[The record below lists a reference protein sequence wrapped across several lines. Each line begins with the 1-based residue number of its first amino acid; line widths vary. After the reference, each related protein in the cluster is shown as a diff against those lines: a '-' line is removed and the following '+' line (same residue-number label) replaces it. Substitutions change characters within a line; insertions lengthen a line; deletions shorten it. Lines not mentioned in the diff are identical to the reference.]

1 MDPSSP
7 KRGWGDLQPSAQYA
21 ANKTYETM
29 THSSQIK
36 KQSWAWNLAVMMSFL
51 FLVYLPAKEVFI
63 AKEQSGGYVELLSL
77 LPSGVFYTLLVTLL
91 GSTSAIVVGLLVG
104 LGKLSKNPFIRIPV
118 SFYTEVLRGVPL
130 LVLLFYIYYAL
141 GEFIHMPALVAAVA
155 GFGFSYGAYMAD
167 VFRAGIEAVPKEQG
181 EAARSLGMNEKQA
194 MFQVTLPQ
202 ALRTIIPAIGNQ
214 TLGMLKDTSLVSV
227 LAISDI
233 LRVGNEYATKHFN
246 YFETYTYVALTY
258 LLLTLLLAR
267 GVQNL
272 ESRYR
277 TA

>member
-1 MDPSSP
+1 MS
-7 KRGWGDLQPSAQYA
+7 
-21 ANKTYETM
+21 
-29 THSSQIK
+29 HSSTSQHK
-36 KQSWAWNLAVMMSFL
+36 SQVLAWNLAVAMSFL
-51 FLVYLPAKEVFI
+51 FLVYLPAREAFTRQ
-63 AKEQSGGYVELLSL
+63 EQSGGYLELLSL

-91 GSTSAIVVGLLVG
+91 GSASAILVGFLAG
-104 LGKLSKNPFIRIPV
+104 LGKLSGKPFIRVPV
-118 SFYTEVLRGVPL
+118 SFYTEMLRGIPL
-130 LVLLFYIYYAL
+130 LVFLFYIYYAL
-141 GEFIHMPALVAAVA
+141 GEFMHTPPLVAAVA

-194 MFQVTLPQ
+194 MLQVILPQ

-258 LLLTLLLAR
+258 LFLTLILSRL
-267 GVQNL
+267 VQNL
-272 ESRYR
+272 ENRFRNKVY
-277 TA
+277 

>member
-1 MDPSSP
+1 MNQSL
-7 KRGWGDLQPSAQYA
+7 KI
-21 ANKTYETM
+21 KT
-29 THSSQIK
+29 
-36 KQSWAWNLAVMMSFL
+36 QSWAWNLAVLMSFV
-51 FLVYLPAKEVFI
+51 FLVYLPAQEAF
-63 AKEQSGGYVELLSL
+63 ASKEQSGGYMELLSL
-77 LPSGVFYTLLVTLL
+77 LPYGVFYTLLVTLL
-91 GSTSAIVVGLLVG
+91 GSVSAIIIGLLVG
-104 LGKLSKNPFIRIPV
+104 LGKLSDNPLIRVPV

-167 VFRAGIEAVPKEQG
+167 VFRAGIEAVPKEQR

-194 MFQVTLPQ
+194 MFQIVLPQ

-258 LLLTLLLAR
+258 LLLTLLLAQV
-267 GVQNL
+267 VQQL
-272 ESRYR
+272 ENHYR
-277 TA
+277 PA

>member
-1 MDPSSP
+1 MSIPPPTP
-7 KRGWGDLQPSAQYA
+7 KNTQP
-21 ANKTYETM
+21 
-29 THSSQIK
+29 
-36 KQSWAWNLAVMMSFL
+36 WAWNLAVLMSFF
-51 FLVYLPAKEVFI
+51 FLVYLPANEVFT
-63 AKEQSGGYVELLSL
+63 AKEQSGGYTELLLL
-77 LPSGVFYTLLVTLL
+77 LPSGIFYTLLVTLL
-91 GSTSAIVVGLLVG
+91 GSISAILVGLLVG
-104 LGKLSKNPFIRIPV
+104 LGKLSDNPFIRVPI
-118 SFYTEVLRGVPL
+118 SFYIEILRGIPL

-194 MFQVTLPQ
+194 MFQVILPQ

-214 TLGMLKDTSLVSV
+214 TLGMLKDTSLISV

-258 LLLTLLLAR
+258 LFLTLLLSR
-267 GVQNL
+267 LMHKL
-272 ESRYR
+272 ENHFRPSP
-277 TA
+277 A

>member
-1 MDPSSP
+1 MLNTTQT
-7 KRGWGDLQPSAQYA
+7 R
-21 ANKTYETM
+21 NKN
-29 THSSQIK
+29 
-36 KQSWAWNLAVMMSFL
+36 WAWNIAVLMSFILL
-51 FLVYLPAKEVFI
+51 FYLPAHEILITKE
-63 AKEQSGGYVELLSL
+63 KPGGYSELFLL

-91 GSTSAIVVGLLVG
+91 GSASAIVVGFLVG
-104 LGKLSKNPFIRIPV
+104 LGKLSNNPFIRVPV

-181 EAARSLGMNEKQA
+181 EAARSLGMNKKQA
-194 MFQVTLPQ
+194 MFQVILPQ
-202 ALRTIIPAIGNQ
+202 AMRTIIPAIGNQ

-258 LLLTLLLAR
+258 LLLTLLLSR

-272 ESRYR
+272 ENHYR
-277 TA
+277 LN

>member
-1 MDPSSP
+1 MPLNS
-7 KRGWGDLQPSAQYA
+7 Q
-21 ANKTYETM
+21 
-29 THSSQIK
+29 SSQNKSQI
-36 KQSWAWNLAVMMSFL
+36 WAWNLAVVMSFI
-51 FLVYLPAKEVFI
+51 FLVYLPGREAFTDQEH
-63 AKEQSGGYVELLSL
+63 SGGYRELLTL
-77 LPSGVFYTLLVTLL
+77 LPSGMFYTLLVTLL
-91 GSTSAIVVGLLVG
+91 GSASAIVVGLLAG
-104 LGKLSKNPFIRIPV
+104 LGKLSDNPFVRIPV

-194 MFQVTLPQ
+194 LFQVILPQ

-233 LRVGNEYATKHFN
+233 LRIGNEYATKHFN

-258 LLLTLLLAR
+258 LLLTLLLSR

-272 ESRYR
+272 ENRFR
-277 TA
+277 TT